1 MEVTKPVRERDKI
14 KSSVSSAPPYEPSP
28 RELEIVK
35 TQLDRRENKKPAPR
49 VKVTTAKNV
58 AVTSTDHPDKVVGEA
73 LLMEALGT
81 SEPDFLK
88 GLLGQLINAGTQG
101 RTVDENTLNFML
113 AIVKG
118 VEPRDQGEALL
129 AAQMAAVHNATMT
142 FVRRL
147 CCKLAEGA
155 KCDQGLP
162 VHVMILRWPDGPV
175 ATPWPRSGRTV
186 RDRRRARRSGPRRQC
201 RPAGRTSQPGPCA
214 ARASPRSP

>member
-1 MEVTKPVRERDKI
+1 MSACQIVVYYNVTEVTKPVRERDKI
-14 KSSVSSAPPYEPSP
+14 KSSLSSAPPYEPSP

-81 SEPDFLK
+81 SEPDFLN

-147 CCKLAEGA
+147 NHVDNIAQQDSAERAFNKLARTFAGCESRMALIAGA
-155 KCDQGLP
+155 SFIEFRQ
-162 VHVMILRWPDGPV
+162 RW
-175 ATPWPRSGRTV
+175 R
-186 RDRRRARRSGPRRQC
+186 
-201 RPAGRTSQPGPCA
+201 
-214 ARASPRSP
+214 